1 AYRPMPVEF
10 SLSESK
16 MEASSREGLLNL
28 GSGYLTFEQLRA
40 MMSSLPF
47 DITFVDGDD
56 TVRFFSEGPDRIFV
70 RTRAVI
76 GRKVQNCHPQKSVN
90 VVNKILADFKA
101 GQRDVADFWLNLGPK
116 MVYIKYIALRDSQ
129 KRYIG
134 TLEVTQDIAPLR
146 ELEGEKRI
154 YDAL

>member
-1 AYRPMPVEF
+1 
-10 SLSESK
+10 
-16 MEASSREGLLNL
+16 
-28 GSGYLTFEQLRA
+28 
-40 MMSSLPF
+40 
-47 DITFVDGDD
+47 
-56 TVRFFSEGPDRIFV
+56 
-70 RTRAVI
+70 
-76 GRKVQNCHPQKSVN
+76 VN

>member
-1 AYRPMPVEF
+1 
-10 SLSESK
+10 

-28 GSGYLTFEQLRA
+28 GSGYLTFDQLRA

-47 DITFVDGDD
+47 DITFADGDD

>member
-1 AYRPMPVEF
+1 
-10 SLSESK
+10 

-28 GSGYLTFEQLRA
+28 GSGYLTFDQLRA